1 MYLRFKRS
9 LWIISIIVS
18 VFFMACSKDDD
29 PIIEKDVEK
38 EVNYPVYVSEA
49 EQGDYKNIY
58 SYERVDGKIRLKQID
73 LYRAG
78 VKGYDLKLSYDEQN
92 RLIECI
98 RSVEVSDYYYHENK
112 ILNEFLP
119 SVYSIQY
126 TTHKLTIIDNDTDK
140 IKIYDLGDDAYAS
153 KMNSN
158 LVNGSIEMTFHRSGT
173 DFVRIDR
180 TLSSGSTISKTQSV
194 FSYDDKKSIDYLSV
208 MLPCLFSEH
217 NALRIVESEE
227 GQEVRKTTYA
237 YTYRSFDF
245 PVTILKNE
253 MTYSGSEEESQRTTT
268 TLKYVNA
275 DNI

>member
-38 EVNYPVYVSEA
+38 DVNYPVYVSEA

-194 FSYDDKKSIDYLSV
+194 FSYDDKKSIDYLRV

-227 GQEVRKTTYA
+227 GQEVRKTNYA

>member
-38 EVNYPVYVSEA
+38 DVNYPVYVSEA

-140 IKIYDLGDDAYAS
+140 IKIYDLGDNAYAS

-194 FSYDDKKSIDYLSV
+194 FSYDDKKSIDYLRV

-227 GQEVRKTTYA
+227 GQEVRKTNYA

-245 PVTILKNE
+245 PVTIFKNE